1 MATPTRPPPGGHSS
15 LSLAHVDRTAAAGVP
30 SSNALSGR
38 GFRAFE
44 SNVVFGDD
52 GAGRTAQATRR
63 DGATES
69 TPIQTPTRRA
79 STGVLPGHSTDE
91 LVPVYRPGRKP
102 GPQHRH
108 SLAFSSEAEPHQHLG
123 KKRVVLTPQSSFK
136 LVYDEL
142 PEKQSV
148 KSLQQPAPAVQSTS
162 ETHAAGRR
170 NVFATHN
177 ILNPPDDIDFP
188 RPRSAMSCSKNKS
201 SISFASPPSGD
212 IVEPIR
218 PHRRPHSTSSL
229 KSNIVFGSDDSTI
242 PSTSSPSP
250 SKSRFGHLM
259 NKSSIIFGDDGERAE
274 RPVGSKIPIP
284 IRRTFTPEPKLTFA
298 EFTGNS
304 GTSDSIHTNSSPSQQ
319 RKKLDP
325 ASIEIVA
332 GKASGKHRVF

>member
-30 SSNALSGR
+30 SSNAL
-38 GFRAFE
+38 
-44 SNVVFGDD
+44 
-52 GAGRTAQATRR
+52 
-63 DGATES
+63 GATES

-123 KKRVVLTPQSSFK
+123 KKRVVLTPQSSF
-136 LVYDEL
+136 
-142 PEKQSV
+142 
-148 KSLQQPAPAVQSTS
+148 
-162 ETHAAGRR
+162 
-170 NVFATHN
+170 N
-177 ILNPPDDIDFP
+177 
-188 RPRSAMSCSKNKS
+188 

-284 IRRTFTPEPKLTFA
+284 IRRNFYTRTKVDLC
-298 EFTGNS
+298 
-304 GTSDSIHTNSSPSQQ
+304 
-319 RKKLDP
+319 
-325 ASIEIVA
+325 
-332 GKASGKHRVF
+332 